1 MNNLRIGTRLWL
13 GFASIVILIVGVAL
27 VSYVE
32 LNKLKEQTDSLA
44 NVNFAKAQ
52 LSADVQEAMQK
63 AYQSIVTSVYA
74 DDPATIKHESD
85 SLEKQRKAYREAFK
99 KLEDLEQIAEGK
111 ALLERIKTLT
121 QAASLANNKAL
132 ALVREGKPDEARIVI
147 KTESPAAMN
156 PLLDSFDELSQYQK
170 KRTSARYDEAV
181 SAYQSA
187 VSILGIGCAI
197 AVLIAIV
204 FSVLITRSI
213 VTPLNSVITVMRN
226 IAEGERD
233 LTQNMSLDSKDELGE
248 LSKWFDMFMDN
259 IQEDITNIG
268 KSTHQIA
275 AAAAQLHT
283 TAEQIAS
290 GAEQVSDQASN
301 VAAAGEE
308 MSASSGDI
316 AQNCSLAAQGS
327 THASEAARAGAEIV
341 DETIAVMNSIAIRVR
356 DTAKT
361 VESLGSRSEQIG
373 EIVGTIQDIAD
384 QTNLLALNAAIEA
397 ARAGEQGRG
406 FAVVADEVRKLAERT
421 RKATTEISE
430 MIKSIQSE
438 TQGAVVAME
447 TGVGEVTHGSEKA
460 SESGKALENILS
472 QINDV
477 STQINQVAAAAEE
490 QTAATEE
497 ISNNM
502 YKITEVVSRTSQGA
516 KETTQAADKLS
527 ALAGDLDRIVGQFKV

>member
-1 MNNLRIGTRLWL
+1 MNNLKIGTRLAI
-13 GFASIVILIVGVAL
+13 GFASIVILIVCVAL
-27 VSYVE
+27 VSYFE

-44 NVNFAKAQ
+44 NVNFVKAQ
-52 LSADVQEAMQK
+52 LASDVQESMQK
-63 AYQSIVTSVYA
+63 AYQSIVTSVFA
-74 DDPATIKHESD
+74 DEAGALQKEKTTI
-85 SLEKQRKAYREAFK
+85 EKQRAIYREAFK
-99 KLEDLEQIAEGK
+99 KLEDLEQNTEGK
-111 ALLERIKTLT
+111 ALLEKIKQLT
-121 QAASLANNKAL
+121 QTASLVNSKAL
-132 ALVREGKPDEARIVI
+132 SLAAEGKADEARKIV
-147 KTESPAAMN
+147 KTEANAAMA
-156 PLLDSFDELSQYQK
+156 PLLDSFDELSQFQK
-170 KRTSARYDEAV
+170 KRTNSRYEEAV

-187 VSILGIGCAI
+187 VNALGIGCSI

-233 LTQNMSLDSKDELGE
+233 LTQNMNLDSKDELGE

-259 IQEDITNIG
+259 IQEDINQIG

-275 AAAAQLHT
+275 SAATQLHS
-283 TAEQIAS
+283 TAELIAT
-290 GAEQVSDQASN
+290 GAEQVADQASN

-316 AQNCSLAAQGS
+316 AHNCSMAAEGS
-327 THASEAARAGAEIV
+327 THASEAAKAGARIV
-341 DETIAVMNSIAIRVR
+341 DETISVMSSIAIRVR

-438 TQGAVVAME
+438 THGAVIAME
-447 TGVGEVTHGSEKA
+447 TGVDEVTHGSEKA
-460 SESGKALENILS
+460 SESGKALVNILS
-472 QINDV
+472 QISNV

-516 KETTQAADKLS
+516 QETTRAADQLS
-527 ALAGDLDRIVGQFKV
+527 ELAGNLDRIVRQFKV